1 MDVCRA
7 GGGDGSEVELSGAEG
22 VYEWER
28 WEEREEGGREEAG
41 GEGEEDMAEG
51 KASGV
56 GERAVVRKEASQM
69 GVEVEFVLR
78 RHCEAVVDVE
88 VAVQG

>member
-1 MDVCRA
+1 MDRV
-7 GGGDGSEVELSGAEG
+7 GD
-22 VYEWER
+22 YEN
-28 WEEREEGGREEAG
+28 G

-56 GERAVVRKEASQM
+56 GERAVVRKEASEV
-69 GVEVEFVLR
+69 GVEIEFVLR